1 VLVAEPDVDVIY
13 VTVDGTAMGVLQ
25 ALSEQDRLDDVTVTG
40 FNGELTF
47 ADPTVAGLCWRQ
59 LS

>member
-1 VLVAEPDVDVIY
+1 MIY